1 MLRIN
6 LLPPYVF
13 DKQKKTKVWAAWI
26 VGLLIVIGS
35 YAYGNS
41 IALGKQAD
49 ADAEKARVQSL
60 ETEKK
65 GLDDKTT
72 GVNGQIA
79 DTQKKQEFIA
89 SAQAWN
95 DEWPKLYSVMRD
107 VTSPKVILRRMYL
120 AAPTM
125 VNIAGW
131 APSEKEAA
139 DWWIQFRNKYTG
151 PTGSFANVSFELPKN
166 GYPLDANTAVAG
178 GSPSGYPS
186 AAPSGR
192 PTFGAAGIGGAG
204 AGGFGGGPSA
214 SGGANDKDED
224 PGPGYLEDRLGIY
237 FRVHVTLKAP
247 FDSGK
252 TVPVWGAPA
261 DPNAPA
267 PGGGPVGLPGG
278 GRRGPSGSAPGGS
291 PGGDAA
297 PASDDSGGGTGRKG
311 KRGGGGGEE

>member
-13 DKQKKTKVWAAWI
+13 DKQKKTKVWALWI
-26 VGLLIVIGS
+26 SLLLMTIGI
-35 YAYGNS
+35 YAFFNS
-41 IALGKQAD
+41 VALGKQAE
-49 ADAEKARVQSL
+49 ADDLKAQVQKL

-72 GVNGQIA
+72 GVNNQIA
-79 DTQKKQEFIA
+79 ETQKKQEFIA

-107 VTSPKVILRRMYL
+107 VTSPKVILRKMYL
-120 AAPTM
+120 AAPTL
-125 VNIAGW
+125 VNIVGW

-166 GYPLDANTAVAG
+166 GYPLDANNAG
-178 GSPSGYPS
+178 APGAPS
-186 AAPSGR
+186 AAPSGPR
-192 PTFGAAGIGGAG
+192 TMGSAAAGFGSGPG
-204 AGGFGGGPSA
+204 GGFGGGA
-214 SGGANDKDED
+214 STSGGGANDKDED

-267 PGGGPVGLPGG
+267 AGGPVGLPGG
-278 GRRGPSGSAPGGS
+278 GRRGPMGSAPGGPP
-291 PGGDAA
+291 PGGAP
-297 PASDDSGGGTGRKG
+297 PASSEDSGGGTGRKG
-311 KRGGGGGEE
+311 KRGAGGEE